1 MDRGG
6 LVATPV
12 VICADR
18 KEWNMTQI
26 YHMVPTARWQTWPS
40 DTPYLPAEYEKDGFV
55 HCTAGDAL
63 MLKVANRFYTGV
75 VGDFQLLVIETERLT
90 SELKWEAPTPG
101 DTLAPLFPHI
111 YGPINRDAV
120 IGVRTIQRDAEGRF
134 VAIVD

>member
-1 MDRGG
+1 
-6 LVATPV
+6 
-12 VICADR
+12 
-18 KEWNMTQI
+18 MTQI

-40 DTPYLPAEYEKDGFV
+40 DTPYLPAKYEKDGFV

-120 IGVRTIQRDAEGRF
+120 VGVRTIQRDAEGRF